1 MNKHIETPREFGCL
15 ACWPESADVQMV
27 WKQFSELKTYATL
40 INETHFIVSLRKCFH
55 CGQRFVTV
63 FTEIID
69 WSEGNDPQ
77 ERLLMP
83 ISDTESQLLQTA
95 SEDDLEAILTAMA
108 PDRPS
113 LRYRTGRRSEICEG
127 SRGIYVGQHD

>member
-1 MNKHIETPREFGCL
+1 MKQVEEAQNFGCT
-15 ACWPESADVQMV
+15 ACWPELPEVV
-27 WKQFSELKTYATL
+27 WNHFSKLKVYKTL
-40 INETHFIVSLRKCFH
+40 VDETHFIVSLRKCFH

-83 ISDTESQLLQTA
+83 ISDTESQTLLAA
-95 SEDDLEAILTAMA
+95 SEVDLEDRLLGLA
-108 PDRPS
+108 PERLS
-113 LRYRTGRRSEICEG
+113 LRYRTGRRSEICER